1 MAGLAVSEIDPLE
14 LLVLW
19 WRAERGWTPVEGYPM
34 ECPSTRGWRASRQ
47 YDDANGAL
55 DTDQRGAL
63 IRHIGHVVASIPDPY
78 RTALYLV
85 ARNRATGV
93 SVWRSARLPENED
106 ARAELVADAVQMFVE
121 RI

>member
-1 MAGLAVSEIDPLE
+1 MGRNSADIDPLE

-19 WRAERGWTPVEGYPM
+19 WRAERGWTPVEGYPV

-55 DTDQRGAL
+55 DTDERGLL
-63 IRHIGHVVASIPDPY
+63 IRHIGQVVASIPDPH

-93 SVWRSARLPENED
+93 SVWRSARLPENDDE
-106 ARAELVADAVQMFVE
+106 RAELVADAVQMFVE
-121 RI
+121 RV

>member
-1 MAGLAVSEIDPLE
+1 MGRSSADIDPLE

-19 WRAERGWTPVEGYPM
+19 WRAESGWSPVEG
-34 ECPSTRGWRASRQ
+34 PSTRGWRASRQ

-55 DTDQRGAL
+55 DTDERGAL
-63 IRHIGHVVASIPDPY
+63 IRHIGQVVASIPDPY

-93 SVWRSARLPENED
+93 SVWRSTRLPENED
-106 ARAELVADAVQMFVE
+106 ERAELVADAVQMFVE
-121 RI
+121 RV